1 MRLRRTQR
9 GAKGSVG
16 SGSGYRAEK
25 LGFAA
30 ARRADE
36 ERWAARRGGG
46 LRLADEEWDMER
58 TGTWTII

>member
-1 MRLRRTQR
+1 
-9 GAKGSVG
+9 VG